1 MTTDSDSS
9 TPKNP
14 QSTYRRIGQPA
25 LIIASILYG
34 LFFIPWIVLAGML
47 FLSFSPPDAL
57 FTYLATCTYPLLAIG
72 GLAAGFVLYRQN
84 RFQAAFFILF
94 LPLLGIC
101 LMLASFIPI
110 WP

>member
-1 MTTDSDSS
+1 MTSEPDNLVPQKS
-9 TPKNP
+9 

-25 LIIASILYG
+25 LIVASILYG
-34 LFFIPWIVLAGML
+34 LFFIPWIVLTGML
-47 FLSFSPPDAL
+47 LLSYSPADAL
-57 FTYLATCTYPLLAIG
+57 FTYLATCAYPLLAIG

-94 LPLLGIC
+94 LPLIGIC
-101 LMLASFIPI
+101 LMLTSFVSI

>member
-1 MTTDSDSS
+1 MTPESGS
-9 TPKNP
+9 PAPRNP

-25 LIIASILYG
+25 LIVAAILYG
-34 LFFIPWIVLAGML
+34 LFFIPWVVLAGML
-47 FLSFSPPDAL
+47 LLSYSLPDAP
-57 FTYLATCTYPLLAIG
+57 FTYLAMCTYPLLTIA

-84 RFQAAFFILF
+84 RYQAAFFILF
-94 LPLLGIC
+94 LPLIGIC